1 MKIVLA
7 SSSTRRAEILRAA
20 GFDFE
25 IVPADVNE
33 SLLPNESAEKM
44 VNRLALAKV
53 RTVAS
58 RCQPREPEI
67 ILGADTVVLLGDQIL
82 GKPGS
87 SKRAREMLLGLRGR
101 DHCVI
106 TGVAALALPSQDS
119 LAGVETTR
127 VWFAQMTDAEIDT
140 YVATGE
146 PLDKAGA
153 YAIQGLASRFILRI
167 EGCYFNVVGLPIA
180 KVSEMLRQLG
190 YNQ

>member
-87 SKRAREMLLGLRGR
+87 PKRAREMLLGLRGR